1 MALIPPQ
8 YKLMLVFAK
17 MAKDHGPKLLHSNN
31 PDLLTKDLSDAM
43 RRQKAILSDPR
54 KGVIMTSYEALS
66 VILEVKILSTVLAS
80 KLDIDT
86 KGKATINVL
95 EEIAQKAQERN
106 GGKFSKGIT
115 ETLDWTRKLFADPD
129 IQDILQM
136 PMTEIESPDLSLR
149 GIAKFFTSLAGRSQD
164 ELVRVQE
171 FLKRAKDA
179 GQDIPPAPTAT
190 ATPAAKEEK
199 PGDKKPEPPKPSAPV
214 PPKP

>member
-43 RRQKAILSDPR
+43 RRQKQILSDPG

-80 KLDIDT
+80 KLGIET
-86 KGKATINVL
+86 KGKPTITVL
-95 EEIAQKAQERN
+95 EEIVQKAQERN
-106 GGKFSKGIT
+106 NGKYAKGIT

-136 PMTEIESPDLSLR
+136 PMTEIESPGLSMK
-149 GIAKFFTSLAGRSQD
+149 GIARFFTSLASRSQD

-171 FLKRAKDA
+171 FLKRAKAA
-179 GQDIPPAPTAT
+179 GQDIPPAQT
-190 ATPAAKEEK
+190 ATPAAEDKK
-199 PGDKKPEPPKPSAPV
+199 PEDKKPEPPKPAAPPV
-214 PPKP
+214 P